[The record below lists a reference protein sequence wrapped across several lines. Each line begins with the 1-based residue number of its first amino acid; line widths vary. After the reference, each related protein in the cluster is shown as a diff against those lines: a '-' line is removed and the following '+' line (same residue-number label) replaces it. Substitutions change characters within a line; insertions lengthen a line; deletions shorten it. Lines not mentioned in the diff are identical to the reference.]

1 MSAGRVVTISA
12 PARCARVQGSI
23 CERPSPCRRRHPATQ
38 GGVALISALFVLLVL
53 TMVALAITRIA
64 LDAERSARA
73 DRDRQLAFQA
83 AEAGLA
89 DAEHDIDGGVDPASL
104 RAALF
109 HDDSALGFLPGCGR
123 EGASLGLCAYSAGA
137 LPAWQLVD
145 AGATTQYGSYTGAV
159 LPWGGPL
166 PLAPPRYVIEL
177 LPGAQAGED
186 AGAGRNKLF
195 RITAFGYG
203 AQPGTL
209 VVLQSVYRSAA
220 VGAGAGAGL
229 P

>member
-1 MSAGRVVTISA
+1 MSASHVMTMA
-12 PARCARVQGSI
+12 AARCAWAQCSI
-23 CERPSPCRRRHPATQ
+23 CERPRPCRCRPHAVQ

-53 TMVALAITRIA
+53 TMVALAISRIA
-64 LDAERSARA
+64 FDAERSARA

-89 DAEHDIDGGVDPASL
+89 DAEHDIDGGADPASS

-109 HDDSALGFLPGCGR
+109 HDDSAVGFLPGCGR

-145 AGATTQYGSYTGAV
+145 AGATTPYGSYTGAV

-177 LPGAQAGED
+177 LPGAQVGED
-186 AGAGRNKLF
+186 AGAGRKRLF

-209 VVLQSVYRSAA
+209 VVLQSVYRGAA
-220 VGAGAGAGL
+220 VGAGGGAGV